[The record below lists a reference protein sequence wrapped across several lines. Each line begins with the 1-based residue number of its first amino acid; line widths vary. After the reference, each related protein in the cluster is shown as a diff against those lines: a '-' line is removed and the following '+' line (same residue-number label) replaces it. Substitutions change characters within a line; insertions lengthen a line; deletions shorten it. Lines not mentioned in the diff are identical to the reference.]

1 MLRRRTASTLITLV
15 ALLAGTVWWAL
26 RALAGGRAA
35 PVLAGPWT
43 DPVVLDAIVK
53 TMLVVLVVVSVIG
66 VAGQLFTETDIEG
79 VRRPWWVGGQSLRWS
94 DITTARVRPNL
105 LAALLKLRG
114 DKGRI
119 ILALNLFVEPKSLLS
134 LVEARCGPGRLLRGN
149 K

>member
-1 MLRRRTASTLITLV
+1 
-15 ALLAGTVWWAL
+15 LLAGTVWWAL

>member
-1 MLRRRTASTLITLV
+1 VLRRRTASTLITLV